1 MQITFSGDNTIV
13 HPFLSLVWDLTQIPA
28 GRLRTQIKNLIK
40 FEFRDLK
47 QYPMRTNQPKEFKI
61 NVYRRQEAKVQS
73 GNQLQQNIFR
83 QPEVKGGRAKD
94 PPGKFDFESPK
105 IFSNHLMKNILSVL
119 QYVCNIVDP
128 LNFATFLS
136 FVANLCLLDK

>member
-1 MQITFSGDNTIV
+1 MLTGDRKQKSN
-13 HPFLSLVWDLTQIPA
+13 LE
-28 GRLRTQIKNLIK
+28 KNML
-40 FEFRDLK
+40 
-47 QYPMRTNQPKEFKI
+47 Y
-61 NVYRRQEAKVQS
+61 
-73 GNQLQQNIFR
+73 QLQQNIFR

-94 PPGKFDFESPK
+94 PPGKFDFESIK
-105 IFSNHLMKNILSVL
+105 IFSNYRTKNILSVL